1 MILLITWIKLQYVSL
16 GWKQKKQNTKYRG
29 KQTYKEQTNK
39 QTGLVT
45 RENYQTQY
53 LRSANMTAKEV
64 GVQKED
70 KNRKLVWGGVG
81 GTWEPGEKQSEHLR
95 QELKTNSI
103 KRSRSWNQAIAF
115 ETMKLFHNY
124 SILPLANVFTQWIS
138 TIILLT
144 FCSPFSIML
153 PLSCCC

>member
-1 MILLITWIKLQYVSL
+1 MFQLDES
-16 GWKQKKQNTKYRG
+16 KKNTKYQG
-29 KQTYKEQTNK
+29 QQTHKEQTNK

-70 KNRKLVWGGVG
+70 KNRKFRVGWGGRNLR
-81 GTWEPGEKQSEHLR
+81 TWRKQPEHLR

-103 KRSRSWNQAIAF
+103 KRSRS
-115 ETMKLFHNY
+115 
-124 SILPLANVFTQWIS
+124 
-138 TIILLT
+138 
-144 FCSPFSIML
+144 
-153 PLSCCC
+153 

>member
-1 MILLITWIKLQYVSL
+1 MFQLDES
-16 GWKQKKQNTKYRG
+16 KKNTKYQG
-29 KQTYKEQTNK
+29 KQTHKEQTNK

-70 KNRKLVWGGVG
+70 KNRKFRVGWGGKNLR
-81 GTWEPGEKQSEHLR
+81 TWRKQPEHLR

-103 KRSRSWNQAIAF
+103 KRSRS
-115 ETMKLFHNY
+115 
-124 SILPLANVFTQWIS
+124 
-138 TIILLT
+138 
-144 FCSPFSIML
+144 
-153 PLSCCC
+153 

>member
-1 MILLITWIKLQYVSL
+1 MILLITWIKLQYVSV
-16 GWKQKKQNTKYRG
+16 GWKQKKNTKYQG
-29 KQTYKEQTNK
+29 KQTQKEQTNK
-39 QTGLVT
+39 QTGFVT
-45 RENYQTQY
+45 KENDQTQY
-53 LRSANMTAKEV
+53 LRSANMTAREV

-70 KNRKLVWGGVG
+70 KNRKISVGWGGRNLR
-81 GTWEPGEKQSEHLR
+81 TWRKQPEHLR

-103 KRSRSWNQAIAF
+103 KRSRSWNQAIAL

-153 PLSCCC
+153 PLSCCF